1 MWNIFSFIQIVYIFL
16 ARFFVRADLL
26 AQHDSSRLHT
36 LELKPYWRINN
47 LNYLLQHAKLLLF
60 MVCTSERDHYQ
71 MDRLPVNHVCEVGSE
86 SRLQFENKVGDAS
99 LNSAVCF
106 LYLLYSTVLHGQQ
119 GFVISA
125 TLLAAKVWEMTMGK
139 EVFNYWY
146 SKLFLRSI

>member
-1 MWNIFSFIQIVYIFL
+1 
-16 ARFFVRADLL
+16 
-26 AQHDSSRLHT
+26 
-36 LELKPYWRINN
+36 
-47 LNYLLQHAKLLLF
+47 
-60 MVCTSERDHYQ
+60 